1 MNICPITGS
10 KEKVEYLNLGKVPLV
25 NNLCKTKEESLQC
38 AKFPLGIQVF
48 PESNLTTLTQMVNK
62 NNLFHNYLYRS
73 GTNKPYLDH
82 CVDMYNYLSR
92 YVDLQ
97 HMDLIVDIGG
107 NDGSLIKE
115 FRRENRSVIYVNV
128 DCSVSF
134 IDENQKAGIQYIN
147 EYFDEK
153 THLPSKAKLI
163 ISTNVFQHTFEI
175 RSFVKGVYR
184 NLTNEGVWCLEFPYL
199 LTTLANDNYDQV
211 YHEHIYYY
219 NLKNIVDLLSQ
230 EGLKVFNVSYHDM
243 HAGTLRVLAA
253 KKTSIRQPDS
263 TIDSFLNL
271 EKTLTLEYYLK
282 WGKKTIEKIEIF
294 KEFIQGL
301 IKEGKKIA
309 CFGAAAKG
317 CVFLNT
323 CGIDFNTIKF
333 IIDDTPFKQDKF
345 VPGTGIQV
353 VDRSVLN
360 YFHPVYKKTK
370 LDYILILA
378 HNFRDYIMN
387 SLKNQY
393 KGKYI
398 VMFPDIKIL

>member
-1 MNICPITGS
+1 
-10 KEKVEYLNLGKVPLV
+10 
-25 NNLCKTKEESLQC
+25 
-38 AKFPLGIQVF
+38 
-48 PESNLTTLTQMVNK
+48 
-62 NNLFHNYLYRS
+62 
-73 GTNKPYLDH
+73 
-82 CVDMYNYLSR
+82 
-92 YVDLQ
+92 
-97 HMDLIVDIGG
+97 MDLVVDIGG

-115 FRRENRSVIYVNV
+115 FKRENRSVIYINV
-128 DCSVSF
+128 DCSISF
-134 IDENQKAGIQYIN
+134 IEENQKAGIQYIN

-163 ISTNVFQHTFEI
+163 VSTNVFQHTYDI

-184 NLTNEGVWCLEFPYL
+184 NLTNEGIWCLEFPYL

-230 EGLKVFNVSYHDM
+230 EGLRVFNVSFHDM
-243 HAGTLRVLAA
+243 HAGTLRVLSA
-253 KKTSIRQPDS
+253 KSTSKRQPDS
-263 TIDSFLNL
+263 TIESFLNL

-282 WGKKTIEKIEIF
+282 WGKRTIEKIGIF

-301 IKEGKKIA
+301 IKDGNKIA

-323 CGIDFNTIKF
+323 CGIDYNMIEY
-333 IIDDTPFKQDKF
+333 IIDDTGFKQDKF

-353 VDRSVLN
+353 VDRSALKDKRRQ
-360 YFHPVYKKTK
+360 PVE
-370 LDYILILA
+370 YILILA
-378 HNFRDYIMN
+378 HNFREYIIN
-387 SLKNQY
+387 SLRNQY
-393 KGKYI
+393 NGKYI